1 MDLALDVLDL
11 LKLVA
16 QLDDREVDHA
26 WVKTESAADGCL
38 NGAGGV
44 EAHDEVVAFAV
55 ASLVLG
61 GDLGQTE
68 RAPVG
73 VAADDAAGPDNLDT
87 GVTGDS
93 VDDISSSADG
103 GSGEP
108 EILLRNV
115 LSNLLEAARADLLT
129 ETRTLVFNIKSSP
142 NYESGICTYNGN
154 QLVQHCIEW

>member
-1 MDLALDVLDL
+1 
-11 LKLVA
+11 
-16 QLDDREVDHA
+16 
-26 WVKTESAADGCL
+26 L

-73 VAADDAAGPDNLDT
+73 EAADDAAGSNNLDT

-93 VDDISSSADG
+93 VGDIS
-103 GSGEP
+103 
-108 EILLRNV
+108 
-115 LSNLLEAARADLLT
+115 
-129 ETRTLVFNIKSSP
+129 
-142 NYESGICTYNGN
+142 
-154 QLVQHCIEW
+154 